1 MNLRTIT
8 KKNNLIKSKLLTI
21 IQSFSANELIGL
33 EHWLAAPWCTSNK
46 YYAPLCSILLAAAPS
61 FAPEDLFKEIIF
73 KQLYGAKQKYNAGIF
88 NNLLLFFTKEVEN
101 YLSML
106 ELQKAAE
113 QQQVLTAQ
121 YFSDRKIEGLA
132 VKRNKQSIT
141 SIEKKSIKTDT
152 DFLLLHN
159 LYKKQYAI
167 KGGSSS
173 KEGMDD
179 LLAASNALDAYYLL
193 NKYQCWHESHAR
205 RKILKTGENLDFFI
219 DPNALR
225 RLQNELSLPAI
236 DLYDLR
242 LRKHKRITEQSYF
255 EFKEQYLANYDLLPF
270 SLQQAFR
277 IFCVN
282 DAIYLDQK
290 GFANAMQEVFY
301 WYQFGL
307 EKELIILEGRI
318 TTATFN
324 NIILLACR
332 LEKIDFLKNFIEE
345 YKDKLPPS
353 TKVEAYSWAMSQL
366 AYELADYD
374 AVLDQ
379 YKNWLPKHPH
389 LTIQAKVT
397 LLKTFVQLAIE
408 KKINQKQFEDH
419 CLAFEKYIKRNK
431 LYAKEKSTAY
441 LKFIQFARKI
451 VISHRKPKSIWKIL
465 EQAIEVEPFLVGKY
479 WLEKQIATL
488 KNTNAPQQNVE
499 RQS

>member
-1 MNLRTIT
+1 MCLKTIT

-21 IQSFSANELIGL
+21 IQSFSVDELKGL
-33 EHWLAAPWCTSNK
+33 EYWLAAPWCTTNK
-46 YYAPLCSILLAAAPS
+46 YYSPLCSILLAAAPD
-61 FAPEDLFKEIIF
+61 FAPKDLFKEVIF
-73 KQLYGAKQKYNAGIF
+73 KKLYGAKQKYNAGIF

-106 ELQKAAE
+106 TLQKMP
-113 QQQVLTAQ
+113 QQQQFLMAQ
-121 YFSDRKIEGLA
+121 YYSDRKIGMFALKNN
-132 VKRNKQSIT
+132 KRSIT
-141 SIEKKSIKTDT
+141 SIEKKSVKMDT
-152 DFLLLHN
+152 DFLQLHN
-159 LYKKQYAI
+159 LYKEQYI
-167 KGGSSS
+167 LKGASYSQ
-173 KEGMDD
+173 EGMVD

-242 LRKHKRITEQSYF
+242 LRKYKKITEQSYF
-255 EFKEQYLANYDLLPF
+255 YFKKQYLATYDTLPF

-290 GFANAMQEVFY
+290 GFKNAMEEVFY

-307 EKELIILEGRI
+307 EKELIIQEGKI
-318 TTATFN
+318 SLATYN

-332 LEKIDFLKNFIEE
+332 LEKINFLKKFIAN
-345 YKDKLPPS
+345 YKDKLPS
-353 TKVEAYSWAMSQL
+353 SNKVEAYAWATSQL
-366 AYELADYD
+366 AYELSDYD
-374 AVLDQ
+374 AVLHQ

-389 LTIQAKVT
+389 LAIQAKVT

-408 KKINQKQFEDH
+408 EKVNQKQFEDH

-441 LKFIQFARKI
+441 LKFIQYAKKI
-451 VISHRKPKSIWKIL
+451 VIFYKKPKSIWSVL
-465 EQAIEVEPFLVGKY
+465 EQAIKSEPLIIGKY
-479 WLEKQIATL
+479 WLEKQMARL
-488 KNTNAPQQNVE
+488 QNTNAPQQNVE